1 MNENLDFRKGFFL
14 YHGVCDMCAS
24 LTDEQFGKAIRALIT
39 YQKTGSEP
47 KIENEFVKIAFDF
60 MKVWDGIDRE
70 RYEKILEKRRG
81 AGKKGAE
88 KRWENKNVKDAIA

>member
-47 KIENEFVKIAFDF
+47 KIMN
-60 MKVWDGIDRE
+60 
-70 RYEKILEKRRG
+70 L
-81 AGKKGAE
+81 
-88 KRWENKNVKDAIA
+88 